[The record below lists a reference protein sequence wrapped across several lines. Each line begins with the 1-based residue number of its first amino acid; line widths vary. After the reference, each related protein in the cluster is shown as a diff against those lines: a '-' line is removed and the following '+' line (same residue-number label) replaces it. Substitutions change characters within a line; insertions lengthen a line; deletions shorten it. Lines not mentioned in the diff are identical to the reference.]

1 MSELC
6 GFVYNKGHQK
16 SRETTREIWRSE
28 GELTFHFNLVC
39 RFSIFNNEK
48 TLETSAKLN
57 WKLQCHVL
65 AVFRILAFWHFGI
78 PRGSSH
84 SEKKE
89 FTRLAANQM
98 KRSPNNFKKLHIDTR
113 ETQTRTVP
121 DNLQRKEKE
130 ATVFNFFP
138 YIRGFAGMSFQS
150 VPCISTGTTLNSR

>member
-1 MSELC
+1 M
-6 GFVYNKGHQK
+6 F
-16 SRETTREIWRSE
+16 WRY
-28 GELTFHFNLVC
+28 F
-39 RFSIFNNEK
+39 
-48 TLETSAKLN
+48 
-57 WKLQCHVL
+57 
-65 AVFRILAFWHFGI
+65 AFWHFGI
-78 PRGSSH
+78 LAFLGVAVTQK
-84 SEKKE
+84 KKE